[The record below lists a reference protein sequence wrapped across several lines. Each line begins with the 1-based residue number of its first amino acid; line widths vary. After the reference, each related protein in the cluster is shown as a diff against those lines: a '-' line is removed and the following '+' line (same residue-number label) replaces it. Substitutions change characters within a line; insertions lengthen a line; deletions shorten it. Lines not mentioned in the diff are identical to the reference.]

1 MWFKSVFIF
10 SSEQREKQLT
20 SFTFCRFSNLSQQ
33 LMQTPM
39 KPCPMKTHAVDRL
52 VLTARKGSLMEL
64 SGPAWQAVSWGGEN
78 TNPEKLNRFLSQEG
92 KCCCLLSLLE
102 GAVRPIMNP

>member
-1 MWFKSVFIF
+1 MWFKSVVIF

-33 LMQTPM
+33 LMQMPT

-52 VLTARKGSLMEL
+52 VLRARKGSLMQL
-64 SGPAWQAVSWGGEN
+64 SGPAWQAVSLGG
-78 TNPEKLNRFLSQEG
+78 G
-92 KCCCLLSLLE
+92 
-102 GAVRPIMNP
+102 GAQIQRSKIDF